1 MRSAESV
8 CAYRHKIGEL
18 HSPEPLAYKA
28 ASNIPFWEY
37 SLPLCLFGSN
47 LKGGHT
53 IAIYHCSIKI
63 VSRGKGKSAV
73 AAAAYR
79 SVEKITNEYDGMIHD
94 YTKKGG
100 IAHTEILLP
109 DHAPREYFN
118 RATLW
123 NAVEKIEKAKNSQLA
138 RELELALPVELSA
151 EQNLSL
157 VREYA
162 NRNFVAVGMC
172 ADICIHD
179 KKDGNPHAHI
189 MLTMRPI
196 EQDGTW
202 GAKSK
207 KEYMLDENGE
217 KITLKSG
224 AFKSRKIDTTDW
236 NDQTNAEQ
244 AARLCGNL

>member
-1 MRSAESV
+1 V
-8 CAYRHKIGEL
+8 
-18 HSPEPLAYKA
+18 
-28 ASNIPFWEY
+28 ASNIPFGEY
-37 SLPLCLFGSN
+37 SLPPCLLGSIT
-47 LKGGHT
+47 KGGHT

-79 SVEKITNEYDGMIHD
+79 SGEKITNEYDGMIHD

-109 DHAPREYFN
+109 DHAPREYFD

-123 NAVEKIEKAKNSQLA
+123 NAVEKTEKNKNAQLA
-138 RELELALPVELSA
+138 REIEIALPVELSA

-172 ADICIHD
+172 ADVCIHD

-196 EQDGTW
+196 EQNGTW

-207 KEYMLDENGE
+207 KEYILDEYGE
-217 KITLKSG
+217 KIILKSG
-224 AFKSRKIDTTDW
+224 EEKSRKINAVDW
-236 NDQTNAEQ
+236 NEQTKAED
-244 AARLCGNL
+244 

>member
-1 MRSAESV
+1 M
-8 CAYRHKIGEL
+8 
-18 HSPEPLAYKA
+18 
-28 ASNIPFWEY
+28 
-37 SLPLCLFGSN
+37 
-47 LKGGHT
+47 
-53 IAIYHCSIKI
+53 SIKI

-79 SVEKITNEYDGMIHD
+79 SGEKITNEYDGMIHD

-100 IAHTEILLP
+100 IAHAEILLP
-109 DHAPREYFN
+109 DHAPREYFD

-157 VREYA
+157 VHEYV
-162 NRNFVAVGMC
+162 NRNFVDKGMC
-172 ADICIHD
+172 TDVCIHD
-179 KKDGNPHAHI
+179 KKDENPHVHI

-207 KEYMLDENGE
+207 KEYILD
-217 KITLKSG
+217 
-224 AFKSRKIDTTDW
+224 
-236 NDQTNAEQ
+236 
-244 AARLCGNL
+244 